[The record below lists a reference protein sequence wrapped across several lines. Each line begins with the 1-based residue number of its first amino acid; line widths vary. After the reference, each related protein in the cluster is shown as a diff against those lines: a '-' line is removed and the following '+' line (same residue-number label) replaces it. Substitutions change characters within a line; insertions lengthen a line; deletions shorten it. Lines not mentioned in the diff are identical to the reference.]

1 MKQLQGVGPS
11 QINMGKKYEPLG
23 RFLDEQSGC
32 EVAISFD
39 EIVGILRGDL
49 PNSARVHDAWWSNS
63 SVTGRHNEVWLS
75 RGWETPGLNRKGGT
89 VRFVRWGLPRQSAG
103 RAAAPRGRSK
113 VVQPSAPLVPAP
125 VAASNE
131 VSLSFEWMMLG
142 EVALDEKGGL
152 QFPSVT
158 TEAGLYRIR
167 ISLAGRSRFY
177 IGESQSLRGR
187 FSNYRS
193 GPKGQ
198 QTSHRIHLLL
208 KEVIAGGAR
217 VEVDIVASDV
227 ALAING
233 LPISADLN
241 DKATRRMLEH
251 AAIVATGGT
260 EVELANR

>member
-1 MKQLQGVGPS
+1 MSGRYEGLGDFLDS
-11 QINMGKKYEPLG
+11 QAGAEVAMNFDQIARLLG
-23 RFLDEQSGC
+23 R
-32 EVAISFD
+32 
-39 EIVGILRGDL
+39 DL

-63 SVTGRHNEVWLS
+63 PVAGRHNKVWLS
-75 RGWETPGLNRKGGT
+75 RGWETSGLNRKAGT
-89 VRFVRWGLPRQSAG
+89 IKFVRSGLRRQSIG
-103 RAAAPRGRSK
+103 RAVVRRDRSK
-113 VVQPSAPLVPAP
+113 AAQPSAPLFPAP
-125 VAASNE
+125 VAASNK

-142 EVALDEKGGL
+142 EVVLDKNGGL

-158 TEAGLYRIR
+158 TDAGLYRIR

-198 QTSHRIHLLL
+198 QTSHRIHVLL

-217 VEVDIVASDV
+217 VEVDIVAGDV
-227 ALAING
+227 ALVING
-233 LPISADLN
+233 LPVSADLN

-251 AAIVATGGT
+251 AALVATGGT